1 MHHSL
6 GITACLFA
14 AFAWAI
20 ASVFYSRVPMRAASI
35 AAFKNTF
42 ATCLMF
48 LLLVGSTWP
57 LGRPVF
63 QAGSSAWWYL
73 GWSGVIGLVL
83 GDVAYFRSLQILGPR
98 QGLTLTLLTPPLTA
112 LLGRYWLSERLTL
125 TTWCAIGVTLAGLAV
140 VMRERW
146 PSRGE
151 QPGTAPAS
159 VAWGLL
165 CALVGVSAQAVGSI
179 LLKIGTAGVGS
190 VEATFIRLL
199 VATLF
204 TLLGALLLRR
214 WPSVR
219 DVLRSRRASV
229 ELTLAAF
236 LGTFLG
242 VWLMLIGFKYCE
254 AGVASTLLST
264 SPLFIIPIAWY
275 FLGDRASWTAIAGAT
290 LAFVGAGW
298 LIATLPGV
306 SS

>member
-1 MHHSL
+1 MNESL
-6 GITACLFA
+6 GVTACLA
-14 AFAWAI
+14 AALAWAI
-20 ASVFYSRVPMRAASI
+20 SSVLYSRVPMRAASI
-35 AAFKNTF
+35 AAFKNLF

-48 LLLVGSTWP
+48 LLLVSSHWM
-57 LGRPVF
+57 LGRPIF
-63 QAGSSAWWYL
+63 QASGAAWWNL

-112 LLGRYWLSERLTL
+112 LLGRLWLAERLTV
-125 TTWCAIGVTLAGLAV
+125 TTWCAIGLTLAGLAV

-146 PSRGE
+146 PSRGDQVRPPLE
-151 QPGTAPAS
+151 ST
-159 VAWGLL
+159 VWGVT
-165 CALVGVSAQAVGSI
+165 CALLGVLGQAVGSI
-179 LLKIGTAGVGS
+179 LLKLGTTGVGS
-190 VEATFIRLL
+190 VEATFIRLFM
-199 VATLF
+199 ATLF
-204 TLLGALLLRR
+204 TVMGALFLRR

-219 DVLRSRRASV
+219 DVLRSRRATV
-229 ELTLAAF
+229 ELTCAAF

-264 SPLFIIPIAWY
+264 SPLFIIPIAWC
-275 FLGDRASWTAIAGAT
+275 FLGDKASRTAIAGAA

-306 SS
+306 H